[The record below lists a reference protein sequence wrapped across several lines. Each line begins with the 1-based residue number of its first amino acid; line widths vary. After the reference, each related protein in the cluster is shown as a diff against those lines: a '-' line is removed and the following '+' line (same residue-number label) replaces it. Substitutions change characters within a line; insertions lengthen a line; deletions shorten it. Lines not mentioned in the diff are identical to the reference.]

1 MVRLLL
7 TDRRCF
13 DSVKL
18 IAFTGSSGVSPD
30 SFSTW
35 RNLYLFGIFTTQRKW
50 EKEKRRAQQLMCTAS
65 SNITN
70 SSNLHLGRCK
80 TFYKWW
86 FFCEWLESRAYGKTA
101 LMCAMKLDTDLSV
114 FVCIEVLSGCGC
126 VSGRE
131 SASLYLGLVT
141 LRWIWVTRT
150 WHDVYICVLYALS
163 RASHTHM
170 HAHAG
175 RPSVSGSHWRRRA
188 EQQMS

>member
-7 TDRRCF
+7 TDQLCF

-18 IAFTGSSGVSPD
+18 IAFTGSWGVSPD
-30 SFSTW
+30 S
-35 RNLYLFGIFTTQRKW
+35 RNLIYLEFLQLREN
-50 EKEKRRAQQLMCTAS
+50 EKKK
-65 SNITN
+65 NGGPN
-70 SSNLHLGRCK
+70 SWCVRLLLILQTVLIYIWAAVKLFISDD
-80 TFYKWW
+80 
-86 FFCEWLESRAYGKTA
+86 FCEWLESRAYGKTA

-114 FVCIEVLSGCGC
+114 FVCIKVLSGCGR

-175 RPSVSGSHWRRRA
+175 RPSASGSHWRRRA

>member
-7 TDRRCF
+7 TDQLCF

-18 IAFTGSSGVSPD
+18 IVFTGSSGVSPD

-35 RNLYLFGIFTTQRKW
+35 RNLIYLEFLQLREN
-50 EKEKRRAQQLMCTAS
+50 EKKK
-65 SNITN
+65 NGGPN
-70 SSNLHLGRCK
+70 SWCVRLLLILQTVLIYIWAAVKLFISDD
-80 TFYKWW
+80 
-86 FFCEWLESRAYGKTA
+86 FCEWLESKAYGKTA

-114 FVCIEVLSGCGC
+114 FVCIKVLSGCGC

-170 HAHAG
+170 HIHAG